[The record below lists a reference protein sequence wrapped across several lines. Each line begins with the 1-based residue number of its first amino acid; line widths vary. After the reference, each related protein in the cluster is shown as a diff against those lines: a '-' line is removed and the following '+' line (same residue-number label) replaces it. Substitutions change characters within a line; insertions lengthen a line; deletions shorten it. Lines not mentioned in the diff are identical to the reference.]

1 MQTGLRGLGLE
12 LFERHGEPVRE
23 ETFESTEKAL
33 NEVLKI
39 WLETDRPGDR
49 GVIFMTKR
57 KRKLQGLI

>member
-1 MQTGLRGLGLE
+1 MEIAEYANRLAGITGME

-39 WLETDRPGDR
+39 WLRDGIAWR
-49 GVIFMTKR
+49 
-57 KRKLQGLI
+57 QGQ